1 MKRNIIL
8 FATLMMVAFPLLFT
22 NCSNDPVMDAV
33 APTFEKV
40 VLSSNSVNAGESV
53 TATITIKSMGK
64 SWYNFHCDWTL
75 TNYAQDPAYSI
86 KGEGNSRDMKEPSFS
101 INIPDDAP
109 AGMYTLRITNQ
120 RVEAQS
126 LFPDGT
132 LKRAAILEDNSA
144 TMTITEA
151 EHPEDESEE

>member
-8 FATLMMVAFPLLFT
+8 FATLLMVACPLLFT

-64 SWYNFHCDWTL
+64 SWYRFRCDWTL
-75 TNYAQDPAYSI
+75 TNYAVDPVYSI
-86 KGEGNSRDMKEPSFS
+86 KGEVYSRDMKEPSFS
-101 INIPDDAP
+101 IEIPDDAP

-126 LFPDGT
+126 LFPNGT
-132 LKRAAILEDNSA
+132 LKSATILEDNSA
-144 TMTITEA
+144 TLTVNA
-151 EHPEDESEE
+151 EE